1 MDPRRAAEGE
11 RMTEG
16 HTPSPGAADG
26 TRLRTGEHAAR
37 KPMVVVVTGLS
48 GAGRTTA
55 LHALEDL
62 GFFCIDN
69 LPTALAPEAVALC
82 ENGGITRVALGMD
95 VRVRAFLGQVG
106 RVLSTL
112 EDSGRRD
119 LHVLF
124 VDASDETILRRFSE
138 TRRPHALAMSGTL
151 GSAASVLE
159 GVALERERLAP
170 LRARATRV
178 FDTTSLSVHELR
190 RAVLAA
196 FGPAS
201 GAVERMTVRVVSFGF
216 KYGAPADADLVFDV
230 RFLKNPYFVGELKR
244 VPGTDSRVRDF
255 VMSLPE
261 TPELLEKTL
270 GLLEYVVPK
279 YEREGKSYLTIA
291 IGCTG
296 GMHRSVVLAEHIAHA
311 LDGLLHERASR
322 PANDALEPHPK
333 IEIAVVHR
341 DIGRG
346 EARGETKPQSRLIDT
361 IPPPSAGASEHAH
374 DIGRRAD
381 AQKRGTE

>member
-1 MDPRRAAEGE
+1 MTNAIVPPPRPSSPMRAGE
-11 RMTEG
+11 
-16 HTPSPGAADG
+16 P
-26 TRLRTGEHAAR
+26 R

-82 ENGGITRVALGMD
+82 ENGAITRVAFGMD
-95 VRVRAFLGQVG
+95 VRVRAFLGEVG

-112 EDSGRRD
+112 EDGGRRD

-124 VDASDETILRRFSE
+124 LDASDETILRRFSE

-178 FDTTSLSVHELR
+178 VDTTNLSVHELR

-201 GAVERMTVRVVSFGF
+201 GAVERMTVRVMSFGF
-216 KYGAPADADLVFDV
+216 KYGAPSDADLVFDV
-230 RFLKNPYFVGELKR
+230 RFLKNPYFVPDLKR
-244 VPGTDSRVRDF
+244 LPGTDPRVRDY
-255 VMSLPE
+255 VMGLPE
-261 TPELLEKTL
+261 TAELLEKTL

-291 IGCTG
+291 FGCTG
-296 GMHRSVVLAEHIAHA
+296 GMHRSVVLAEYVATA
-311 LDGLLHERASR
+311 LDGILHERASR
-322 PANDALEPHPK
+322 PSGQDDEPTPN
-333 IEIAVVHR
+333 IEVAVVHR
-341 DIGRG
+341 DV
-346 EARGETKPQSRLIDT
+346 ARGDPSPKARTVSEGSIA
-361 IPPPSAGASEHAH
+361 PPSTGAGEHAR
-374 DIGRRAD
+374 DIGSLPSGALPSGHPRSTT
-381 AQKRGTE
+381 RGS